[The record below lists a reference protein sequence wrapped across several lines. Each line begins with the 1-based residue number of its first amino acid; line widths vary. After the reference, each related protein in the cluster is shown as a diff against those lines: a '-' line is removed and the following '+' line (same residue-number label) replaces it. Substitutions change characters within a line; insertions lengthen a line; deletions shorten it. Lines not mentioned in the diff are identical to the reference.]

1 MQKAR
6 YWIVLTFMVLAFVSL
21 HSLAFAIYEFCG
33 VNHLFSLQGLEGV
46 QVNVIVDYEIGS
58 ELPELSHSYQL
69 RQITTDVEEKLRKEK
84 DGILGWIRSKP
95 QIQAFWK
102 PFRRPP

>member
-6 YWIVLTFMVLAFVSL
+6 YWIVLTFTVLAFVSF

-46 QVNVIVDYEIGS
+46 QVDEFQ
-58 ELPELSHSYQL
+58 ELRRSMKLIADQFIKAYLS
-69 RQITTDVEEKLRKEK
+69 VNPK
-84 DGILGWIRSKP
+84 
-95 QIQAFWK
+95 
-102 PFRRPP
+102 